1 MDFEPPQDEEDD
13 DRLPTKEQAMAA
25 HKRLAALNPPP
36 APRRPKSLLPNT
48 SAAAAVPS
56 SPQSSSRT
64 SASPN
69 PPQRHSPPSL
79 ADEHE
84 HKRARTSPVPES
96 SSSDDMSVGDEHRSL
111 LASIFLS
118 DDIPPVLE
126 STSDFGINLPLDELG
141 NTALHWASALARIR
155 VMQHLLSRGANLK
168 QMNFAGET
176 PLMRTVTVPNAYE
189 TGTFHTILNA
199 LLPSITSLDNR
210 RQTVLH
216 HAALA
221 AGIYGRARA
230 ATYYMRHILQTVG
243 ADIIANIINL
253 QNDRGDTALNVAAQV
268 GSAEIMDL
276 LIQAGADKGT
286 ENYAGLTCSDYFEGI
301 PERVNINTAKLLW
314 HEYMTLTFIY
324 LKGFNSQQSFHKRGR
339 YSYQRNCDRQPAG
352 TRNRK

>member
-1 MDFEPPQDEEDD
+1 
-13 DRLPTKEQAMAA
+13 
-25 HKRLAALNPPP
+25 
-36 APRRPKSLLPNT
+36 
-48 SAAAAVPS
+48 
-56 SPQSSSRT
+56 
-64 SASPN
+64 
-69 PPQRHSPPSL
+69 
-79 ADEHE
+79 
-84 HKRARTSPVPES
+84 
-96 SSSDDMSVGDEHRSL
+96 MSVGDEHRSL